1 MGCCMLNKIY
11 KIVVAFFLIVCCVQ
25 FNVCNASLNYDEE
38 LFMPVG
44 SYFKMDT
51 QSDVHYAVVDGTA
64 KVVMSERGKEVY
76 LYKLGKVIIQVSYYV
91 NGDYK
96 LPYQC
101 RYLINVIPLDVYQEA
116 QKDNFVRLKQNPNTT
131 YVEVDENF
139 AENILK
145 LVNKERTQRGLQALR
160 LSYDLQIGAAIRAKE
175 LTVLYDHTRP
185 NGEPCYTVID
195 EKGRGIGEN
204 IAAGQRSAEEVMQS
218 WMNSSGHRR
227 NILDQQFKELGVG
240 YILKEDDA
248 NGYRHYW
255 VQIFRG

>member
-1 MGCCMLNKIY
+1 MKKLNCLVI
-11 KIVVAFFLIVCCVQ
+11 ILLVLLGVHC
-25 FNVCNASLNYDEE
+25 CNASSSYDEE

-44 SYFKMDT
+44 AYFKMDT

-64 KVVMSERGKEVY
+64 KIVLSERGKEVY
-76 LYKLGKVIIQVSYYV
+76 LYKLGKVIVQASYYI

-96 LPYQC
+96 LPYQR

-116 QKDNFVRLKQNPNTT
+116 QQDNFVKLKQNPNAT
-131 YVEVDENF
+131 YVEVDKNF

-145 LVNKERTQRGLQALR
+145 LVNEERTKRGLRALR
-160 LSYDLQIGAAIRAKE
+160 LAYDLQEGAAIRAKE
-175 LTVLYDHTRP
+175 LTILYDHTRP
-185 NGEPCYTVID
+185 HGEPCYTVINK
-195 EKGRGIGEN
+195 KGYGIGEN

-227 NILDQQFKELGVG
+227 NILDPQFKELGVG

-248 NGYRHYW
+248 KGYRHYW